1 MSRAE
6 GRKRWVMGNFR
17 LLGSVLIVALFVGG
31 CAGTRSTQ
39 DLQPTAQY
47 SALDSTAL
55 VYSDPVAQSP
65 INDHIFRWVA
75 FMMHPLGVVLDYGVN
90 RPFYALAS
98 SSPTLFG
105 YTGEDN
111 MVHSQR
117 LR

>member
-31 CAGTRSTQ
+31 CAGTRSAQ
-39 DLQPTAQY
+39 DLQPAAQY

-55 VYSDPVAQSP
+55 VYSEPVAQSP
-65 INDHIFRWVA
+65 INDHPGRWLA
-75 FMMHPLGVVLDYGVN
+75 FMVHPVGVVLDYALN

-98 SSPTLFG
+98 SFPTLFG
-105 YTGEDN
+105 YTSEDN

-117 LR
+117 SR

>member
-1 MSRAE
+1 
-6 GRKRWVMGNFR
+6 MGNFR

-39 DLQPTAQY
+39 YLQPTAQY

-65 INDHIFRWVA
+65 INDHPFRWLA
-75 FMMHPLGVVLDYGVN
+75 ILTYPFGVLVDYVVN

-98 SSPTLFG
+98 SNPTLFG
-105 YTGEDN
+105 YTSEDN
-111 MVHSQR
+111 MVQSQR
-117 LR
+117 PR

>member
-1 MSRAE
+1 
-6 GRKRWVMGNFR
+6 MGNFR

-31 CAGTRSTQ
+31 CAGMRSTQ

-55 VYSDPVAQSP
+55 VYSEPVAQSP
-65 INDHIFRWVA
+65 INDHPGRWLA
-75 FMMHPLGVVLDYGVN
+75 FMVHPVGVVLDYGLN

-98 SSPTLFG
+98 SFPTLFG
-105 YTGEDN
+105 YTSEDN

-117 LR
+117 SR

>member
-1 MSRAE
+1 
-6 GRKRWVMGNFR
+6 MGNFR

-31 CAGTRSTQ
+31 CAGTRSAQ
-39 DLQPTAQY
+39 DLQATAQY

-65 INDHIFRWVA
+65 INDHPFRWLA
-75 FMMHPLGVVLDYGVN
+75 ILMHPLGLLVDYGVN

-98 SSPTLFG
+98 VSSTLFG
-105 YTGEDN
+105 YTSEDQ

-117 LR
+117 PR

>member
-1 MSRAE
+1 
-6 GRKRWVMGNFR
+6 MGKFR

-31 CAGTRSTQ
+31 CAGTRSAQ

-55 VYSDPVAQSP
+55 VYTDPVAQSP
-65 INDHIFRWVA
+65 INDYLLRWVA
-75 FMMHPLGVVLDYGVN
+75 FMVHPLGVVLDYGLN

-98 SSPTLFG
+98 ISSTMFG
-105 YTGEDN
+105 YTSEDN

-117 LR
+117 PR